1 MPNNLFPISAT
12 DSHVKTSIPSK
23 SLSHEQRIKQITDII
38 VATAKDKIA
47 SIILF
52 GPFARGDW
60 ICGNY
65 NLNSDLGLVPDQDSI
80 EASNIILGP
89 ANYKIASNYHLLI
102 ITKTKQHSVNNSA
115 VRLEKRIT
123 DEINKNIKDKT
134 HPIHLM
140 IESIDYFNCSNNKK
154 KYFFADVKKEG
165 ILLYDSKEFGLLPLM
180 QLDLQERI
188 IAAKTNYRRLM
199 DKVERFNRYFHVGMN
214 DGDFKGAAFN
224 LHQMVEFL
232 FNCILLVFNGYEAKT
247 HDLKRLNKLC
257 AANSNN
263 FLTIFPTILPEEKR
277 SFFLLQ
283 KAYLQSRYGEEY
295 EINRDQLEYLSSRA
309 DILLGIVIEDCK
321 KLFSIDYQEN

>member
-12 DSHVKTSIPSK
+12 NNHVKTSLPPK
-23 SLSHEQRIKQITDII
+23 SLSHEARIKQITDII

-52 GPFARGDW
+52 GPFANGDW
-60 ICGNY
+60 IFGDY
-65 NLNSDLGLVPDQDSI
+65 NLNSALGLVLDQESI
-80 EASNIILGP
+80 ENSNAILKP

-140 IESIDYFNCSNNKK
+140 IEPIDYFNCSNNQK
-154 KYFFADVKKEG
+154 KYFFADIKKDG
-165 ILLYDSKEFGLLPLM
+165 ILLYDSKEFELLPLI
-180 QLDLQERI
+180 QLDSQERI
-188 IAAKTNYRRLM
+188 MAAKINYRRLM
-199 DKVERFNRYFHVGMN
+199 DKVERFKRYFHVGMN
-214 DGDFKGAAFN
+214 DGDLKGAAFN

-232 FNCILLVFNGYEAKT
+232 FNCVLLVFNGYEART

-283 KAYLQSRYGEEY
+283 KAYLQSRYGKEY
-295 EINRDQLEYLSSRA
+295 EINRDQLQYLSSRA
-309 DILLGIVIEDCK
+309 EILMEVVIKDCG
-321 KLFSIDYQEN
+321 KLVAVNY